1 MNPALDSFS
10 VFVVA
15 LIAVCAFTISFARTR
30 VIALGRHTL
39 AISVQ
44 GISTMLDPEL
54 PDSRKEKAVR
64 AAGGALLL
72 AGFSM
77 AWRVGLACTVAIG
90 IIFAAQFLAIANS
103 TDVFT
108 LLMRVD
114 FIIGLSVVAISIAM
128 VMRML
133 HAQTPAG
140 VETVSDTYTNVDQL
154 VHILAFSSP
163 WVSRVLATLD
173 DWIARDRLARLRSTR
188 TIFITSLA
196 RGGTTALLNAM
207 HALPQLA
214 TYEYRDMPFIPA
226 PMIWSKISG
235 NRVVQRRERAHG
247 DGLQIDLNSP
257 EAFDEVLWRLY
268 WPGKYGNDQIELWSE
283 ADIDP
288 EKLARLQ
295 RNFNKMISLR
305 VSRDRLNGRLGYV
318 SKNNTNIA
326 RLDFLDR
333 GFPDAAIVVPI
344 RRPAAHA
351 ASLHR
356 QHMNFAKRHADDAF
370 TKRYMRDIGHLEFGA
385 LHRPIA
391 FPGQDENPYGLTD
404 LNYWLFYWVTAFQE
418 ISKHQ
423 EKCTFITQDTL
434 RAKPQETIQA
444 LAAHL
449 DLDIRGLDFRGFF
462 RRRADNCEIPGFD
475 PELLADAR
483 AIYIELAK
491 KAIEPEHAETR

>member
-1 MNPALDSFS
+1 
-10 VFVVA
+10 
-15 LIAVCAFTISFARTR
+15 
-30 VIALGRHTL
+30 
-39 AISVQ
+39 
-44 GISTMLDPEL
+44 MLDPEL

-77 AWRVGLACTVAIG
+77 AWRVVLACAVAIG
-90 IIFAAQFLAIANS
+90 IIFVAQFLTITNS
-103 TDVFT
+103 TDVFN
-108 LLMRVD
+108 LLMRPD
-114 FIIGLSVVAISIAM
+114 FIIGLSVVAILIAM
-128 VMRML
+128 VMRIL
-133 HAQTPAG
+133 RPQTLAG

-163 WVSRVLATLD
+163 WVSRMIATLD
-173 DWIARDRLARLRSTR
+173 DWIARDRLAHLKKPR

-226 PMIWSKISG
+226 PVMWSKISG

-257 EAFDEVLWRLY
+257 EAFDEILWRLY
-268 WPGKYGNDQIELWSE
+268 WPDKYGNDQIELWSE
-283 ADIDP
+283 ADIDQ
-288 EKLARLQ
+288 EKLARLR
-295 RNFNKMISLR
+295 RNFSKIVTLR
-305 VSRDRLNGRLGYV
+305 VSQDRMIGTLGYV

-356 QHMNFAKRHADDAF
+356 QHMNFASRHADDAF
-370 TKRYMRDIGHLEFGA
+370 AKRYMRDIGHLEFGA

-391 FPGQDENPYGLTD
+391 FPGQGENPYSLTD
-404 LNYWLFYWVTAFQE
+404 VNYWLFYWITAFQE

-423 EKCTFITQDTL
+423 EKCTFITQDSL
-434 RAKPQETIQA
+434 RAKPQETIHA
-444 LAAHL
+444 LATHL
-449 DLDIRGLDFRGFF
+449 ELDVRGLDFRGFF
-462 RRRADNCEIPGFD
+462 RSSADNCEISGFD
-475 PELLADAR
+475 LELLADAR
-483 AIYIELAK
+483 AIYIELAQQ
-491 KAIEPEHAETR
+491 AIEPKHAEAL

>member
-1 MNPALDSFS
+1 MNPALESFA

-15 LIAVCAFTISFARTR
+15 LIAVCAFTISLARTG

-54 PDSRKEKAVR
+54 SDSRKEKAVR

-72 AGFSM
+72 DGFSM
-77 AWRVGLACTVAIG
+77 AWRGALASTVAVG
-90 IIFAAQFLAIANS
+90 IIFVAQFLTIANS
-103 TDVFT
+103 TDVYR
-108 LLMRVD
+108 LLMRLD
-114 FIIGLSVVAISIAM
+114 FIIGLSAAGILIVM
-128 VMRML
+128 VIRIL
-133 HAQTPAG
+133 RPQPLTG

-163 WVSRVLATLD
+163 WVSRVIATLD

-188 TIFITSLA
+188 IIFITSLA

-226 PMIWSKISG
+226 PVMWSKISG

-268 WPGKYGNDQIELWSE
+268 WPEKYRSDQIELWSE
-283 ADIDP
+283 ADIDQD
-288 EKLARLQ
+288 KLARLR
-295 RNFNKMISLR
+295 RNFGKIISLR
-305 VSRDRLNGRLGYV
+305 VSRDRMNGRVGYV

-333 GFPDAAIVVPI
+333 GFPNAAIVVPI
-344 RRPAAHA
+344 RRPVAHA

-391 FPGQDENPYGLTD
+391 FSGQDENPYSLED
-404 LNYWLFYWVTAFQE
+404 PNYWLFYWVTAFQE
-418 ISKHQ
+418 ILKHQ
-423 EKCTFITQDTL
+423 EKCIFITQDSL

-444 LAAHL
+444 LAARL
-449 DLDIRGLDFRGFF
+449 ELNIQDLDFRGFF
-462 RRRADNCEIPGFD
+462 RSSVDSCEESGFD
-475 PELLADAR
+475 PELLAGAR
-483 AIYIELAK
+483 AIYVELAQQ
-491 KAIEPEHAETR
+491 AIEPEHAEAL